1 MLAKILL
8 LLIIVAIAASLG
20 SALYYLVRDTGA
32 SERTVRALTWRTLL
46 SIFLF
51 LVSLL
56 AFHFGLIKPHAA
68 GFGRPPTAA
77 AAHHQ

>member
-68 GFGRPPTAA
+68 GFGGPTTAA
-77 AAHHQ
+77 VHHQ